1 MAALTSSKL
10 KNLRNLLSAK
20 PDQDV
25 LRLYLQKRTSEI
37 GLLQQAMLV
46 TIHRKWSEHPPHH
59 LTELGITTYDR
70 LRVNN
75 GQDIMSG
82 PHAEDHLRHVWCLH
96 LVIRPHAHLDSETAN
111 VTAYHFGTTIY
122 VSQEDALDLLH
133 QIWHQPIDPWYIEK
147 GLRPIVY
154 MSFGNDDSVAKMRK
168 AAFDFDPATLST
180 TVATLDAQ
188 IIPQQ
193 SKITRH
199 ATATFEYLLHQF
211 KITAFHPDNAG
222 NAAMYATVIAI
233 LSALR
238 FEVYGWQD
246 NRVAKP
252 CQTGPSSCK
261 AAQSVV
267 QSLMEWPTP
276 APPFGVTVYC
286 WRCGSGKHAF
296 GECPN
301 DDLSCGRCEKSI
313 HQWRRE
319 NAGGHMEGL
328 CVFR

>member
-1 MAALTSSKL
+1 
-10 KNLRNLLSAK
+10 
-20 PDQDV
+20 
-25 LRLYLQKRTSEI
+25 
-37 GLLQQAMLV
+37 MLV
-46 TIHRKWSEHPPHH
+46 TVHRKWSAHPPHH

-82 PHAEDHLRHVWCLH
+82 AHAEDILRHVWYLH

-111 VTAYHFGTTIY
+111 ISTYHFGTTVY
-122 VSQEDALDLLH
+122 VSQEEALDLLH
-133 QIWHQPIDPWYIEK
+133 QIWHQPMDPWYTEK

-154 MSFGNDDSVAKMRK
+154 MSFCNNDSVAKRRK
-168 AAFDFDPATLST
+168 AVFDFDPVTLST

-193 SKITRH
+193 AKIICH
-199 ATATFEYLLHQF
+199 ATATFNYLLQQF

-222 NAAMYATVIAI
+222 NAAMYATIIAI

-238 FEVYGWQD
+238 IEVYYSSPN

-252 CQTGPSSCK
+252 GRTRQSSSK

-276 APPFGVTVYC
+276 APPFGVTMYC
-286 WRCGSGKHAF
+286 WRCGSGKYAF
-296 GECPN
+296 GERSN
-301 DDLSCGRCEKSI
+301 DDLSCGRCEKSM

-319 NAGGHMEGL
+319 NAGTHMEGL